1 LNKIAQ
7 ILSRWLIHSQLV
19 HKRWIL
25 YINVSIQGTSP
36 GADPGFQVRGG
47 ALKKNCAEWREA
59 RTFLRYFVW
68 KITILRQKFIFFSN
82 FRGARAP
89 GAPPPWIRPCSL
101 LLTVKS
107 THAATL
113 LVADSVPLEWEQR
126 IPTRFADCCRNYVLL
141 WMSCHIE
148 LCTRGP
154 SWSASHSCW
163 IYKYLCNQ
171 CRSPLKWYL
180 GEMYSIQHYVIKFVS
195 DLRQVGGFLR
205 VPRFLPLIKL
215 TATI

>member
-1 LNKIAQ
+1 MYLFRVPVQGRIQDFKLGGAHLKKIAPSGGRREHFWGISCEKSRFYAKNSYFFP
-7 ILSRWLIHSQLV
+7 IL
-19 HKRWIL
+19 
-25 YINVSIQGTSP
+25 
-36 GADPGFQVRGG
+36 GG
-47 ALKKNCAEWREA
+47 
-59 RTFLRYFVW
+59 
-68 KITILRQKFIFFSN
+68 
-82 FRGARAP
+82 GGGAP